1 MGKIIK
7 VSGPLVVAD
16 GMADASMADVVRV
29 GPQHLIGEILNMTG
43 DRASIQVYEETSGL
57 GPGAEV
63 VTTGAPLS
71 VELGPGL
78 IENIYDGIQRPLE
91 EIVRRVGANIT
102 RGIQVPPLDR
112 EKLWSFT
119 PTAAVGDAVAGGD
132 VLGTVPET
140 ESVLHK
146 IMVPNGVSGTVSW
159 LAEAG
164 QYNITRPIARIRTA
178 DGAERELTM
187 VQKWPVRVGRPYKKK
202 FPPET
207 PLQSGQ
213 RVIDTMFPIAK
224 GGIYAGKLF
233 FTYKEKSEK
242 ALTWYGMLAALVI
255 IVLSI
260 KQKQQIALSVYV
272 VPDPLWFYG
281 ITICGIYGCLYVT
294 KWIVKSALL
303 TKWMS
308 VVGKNSLHIMALH
321 FLSFK
326 AVDLLLIGCG
336 LFDAHRYPLNGY
348 PTSGL
353 PIGFAYVLAGAL
365 LPLGAI
371 TVVKLL
377 KKWCQAL
384 NWKRISGIQCAPGA
398 D

>member
-1 MGKIIK
+1 MGNDRIHEIDILKGIGILSVVCGHSFGFVIPVIQIHSLWLINTYQIFVFLFTSGGTYRPGQSYKTDMGKRIVSLAAYNFLYNLLFVLMHNGLIRMGVLDAVRYRKADLLEKIING
-7 VSGPLVVAD
+7 VQLDTAE
-16 GMADASMADVVRV
+16 SMLGAFWFIPMLLFAMVFFIGFWRFAEARKHKLLWHILCIAGSIGIGYGIRHYALFDRV
-29 GPQHLIGEILNMTG
+29 GHHMMI
-43 DRASIQVYEETSGL
+43 SFL
-57 GPGAEV
+57 G
-63 VTTGAPLS
+63 
-71 VELGPGL
+71 
-78 IENIYDGIQRPLE
+78 
-91 EIVRRVGANIT
+91 
-102 RGIQVPPLDR
+102 VP
-112 EKLWSFT
+112 
-119 PTAAVGDAVAGGD
+119 V
-132 VLGTVPET
+132 
-140 ESVLHK
+140 
-146 IMVPNGVSGTVSW
+146 
-159 LAEAG
+159 
-164 QYNITRPIARIRTA
+164 
-178 DGAERELTM
+178 
-187 VQKWPVRVGRPYKKK
+187 
-202 FPPET
+202 
-207 PLQSGQ
+207 
-213 RVIDTMFPIAK
+213 
-224 GGIYAGKLF
+224 IYAGKLF

-353 PIGFAYVLAGAL
+353 PIGFAYVLAGTL